1 MSANSAAAALGLL
14 RLGGM
19 QRSEL
24 FQLFTPEALA
34 LLGSIGDLDAKADVV
49 KLVSALRAEG
59 YAPGLVA
66 AVLTQAKLR
75 RRARKKFGDFTDGML
90 FTEDGLEQASRLQAA
105 ALHAGRFRGAGIKQV
120 ADLGCGLGAESM
132 AMGAI
137 ELNVRAFEIDEI
149 TAALAVFNLGAF
161 DNVEVEQAD
170 ITTLDLSKFEA
181 LFFDPARRE
190 LDGKGERAAR
200 KFDPSQFSPNF
211 DWVLEQARTKPSGI
225 KLGPGHPHEAIAQD
239 AEAQWLSID
248 GDLVELALWFGEVK
262 RPKVARAATVVNS
275 TGRHEIVS
283 DTFESEPAEVGAI
296 KNFIYEPDNAVV
308 RSHLIADLA
317 RQVDA
322 TLISKEIAY
331 LTSDSEIDSPM
342 MRGFR
347 VIDEMAFDRKK
358 LKAYLRDRNI
368 GTLEI
373 KKRGV
378 DVVPEQLRK
387 ELNLKGE
394 IAATLILTRVGDDHR
409 ALLAEAL

>member
-1 MSANSAAAALGLL
+1 MD
-14 RLGGM
+14 
-19 QRSEL
+19 RSE
-24 FQLFTPEALA
+24 FAKLFTPEALA
-34 LLGSIGDLDAKADVV
+34 LLNAIGDLDAKADVL

-59 YAPGLVA
+59 YDPGLVA
-66 AVLTQAKLR
+66 AVLSQAKLR

-105 ALHAGRFRGAGIKQV
+105 ALHAGRFRGAGISQV

-137 ELNVRAFEIDEI
+137 DLNVRAFEIDEV

-170 ITTLDLSKFEA
+170 ITTLDLSQFEA

-190 LDGKGERAAR
+190 LDGKGERATR
-200 KFDPSQFSPNF
+200 KFDPAQFSPNYN
-211 DWVLEQARTKPSGI
+211 WVLEQARTKPTGI
-225 KLGPGHPHEAIAQD
+225 KLGPGHPHEAIAED

-283 DTFESEPAEVGAI
+283 ETFESEPADVLPLQQ
-296 KNFIYEPDNAVV
+296 FIYEPDNAVV

-317 RQVDA
+317 REVGA
-322 TLISKEIAY
+322 SLVSREIAY
-331 LTSDSEIDSPM
+331 LSSDREIDSPM
-342 MRGFR
+342 MRGFK
-347 VIDEMAFDRKK
+347 VIDEMSFDRKK
-358 LKAYLRDRNI
+358 LKAYLRERNI

-378 DVVPEQLRK
+378 DVVPELLRK
-387 ELNLKGE
+387 EMSLKGE

-409 ALLAEAL
+409 ALIAQPL

>member
-1 MSANSAAAALGLL
+1 M
-14 RLGGM
+14 GM
-19 QRSEL
+19 QRAEL
-24 FQLFTPEALA
+24 FKLFTPEALA
-34 LLGSIGDLDAKADVV
+34 LLGSIGDLDAKADVL

-59 YAPGLVA
+59 YDPGLVA
-66 AVLTQAKLR
+66 AVLSQAKLR

-105 ALHAGRFRGAGIKQV
+105 ALHAGRFRGAGITQV

-132 AMGAI
+132 AMAAI
-137 ELNVRAFEIDEI
+137 DLNVRAFEIDEI

-170 ITTLDLSKFEA
+170 ITTLDLNQFEA

-200 KFDPSQFSPNF
+200 KFDPAQFAPNF
-211 DWVLEQARTKPSGI
+211 DWVLEQARTKPTGI
-225 KLGPGHPHEAIAQD
+225 KVGPGHPHDAIPQD

-248 GDLVELALWFGEVK
+248 GDLVELGLWFGEVK
-262 RPKVARAATVVNS
+262 RPKVARAATVVNAS
-275 TGRHEIVS
+275 GRHEIVS
-283 DTFESEPAEVGAI
+283 EAFESEPLPVGEL
-296 KNFIYEPDNAVV
+296 KQYVYEPDNAVV
-308 RSHLIADLA
+308 RSHLIAELG
-317 RQVDA
+317 REVGA
-322 TLISKEIAY
+322 TLIAPEIAY
-331 LTSDSEIDSPM
+331 LSSDEKIDSPM

-387 ELNLKGE
+387 ELALKGE

-409 ALLAEAL
+409 ALLAEPLR

>member
-1 MSANSAAAALGLL
+1 MD
-14 RLGGM
+14 
-19 QRSEL
+19 RSE
-24 FQLFTPEALA
+24 FAKLFTPEALA
-34 LLGSIGDLDAKADVV
+34 LLNAIGDLDAKADVL

-59 YAPGLVA
+59 YDPGLVA
-66 AVLTQAKLR
+66 AVLSQAKLR

-137 ELNVRAFEIDEI
+137 DLDVRAFEIDEV

-161 DNVEVEQAD
+161 ENVEVEQAD
-170 ITTLDLSKFEA
+170 ITTLDLSQFEA

-190 LDGKGERAAR
+190 LDGKGERATR
-200 KFDPSQFSPNF
+200 KFDPAQFSPDFN
-211 DWVLEQARTKPSGI
+211 WVLEQARTKPTGI

-283 DTFESEPAEVGAI
+283 ETFESEPAEVSQL
-296 KNFIYEPDNAVV
+296 KQFIYEPDNAIV

-317 RQVDA
+317 NEVGA
-322 TLISKEIAY
+322 TLISREIAY
-331 LTSDSEIDSPM
+331 LTSDEQINSPM

-347 VIDEMAFDRKK
+347 VLDEMAFDRKK
-358 LKAYLRDRNI
+358 LKAYLRERNI

-387 ELNLKGE
+387 ELSLKGE
-394 IAATLILTRVGDDHR
+394 IAATLILTRIGDDHR
-409 ALLAEAL
+409 ALLAEPLI

>member
-1 MSANSAAAALGLL
+1 MDRNEFAK
-14 RLGGM
+14 
-19 QRSEL
+19 
-24 FQLFTPEALA
+24 LFTPEALA
-34 LLGSIGDLDAKADVV
+34 LLNAIGDLDAKADVL

-59 YAPGLVA
+59 YDPGLVA
-66 AVLTQAKLR
+66 AVLSQAKLR

-137 ELNVRAFEIDEI
+137 DLDVRAFEIDEV

-161 DNVEVEQAD
+161 ENVEVEQAD
-170 ITTLDLSKFEA
+170 ITTLDLSQFEA

-190 LDGKGERAAR
+190 LDGKGERATR
-200 KFDPSQFSPNF
+200 KFDPAQFSPDFN
-211 DWVLEQARTKPSGI
+211 WVLEQARTKPTGI

-283 DTFESEPAEVGAI
+283 ETFESEPAEVSQL
-296 KNFIYEPDNAVV
+296 KQFIFEPDNAIV

-317 RQVDA
+317 NEVGA
-322 TLISKEIAY
+322 TLISREIAY
-331 LTSDSEIDSPM
+331 LTSDEQINSPM

-347 VIDEMAFDRKK
+347 VLDEMAFDRKK
-358 LKAYLRDRNI
+358 LKAYLRERNI

-387 ELNLKGE
+387 ELSLKGE
-394 IAATLILTRVGDDHR
+394 IAATLILTRIGDDHR
-409 ALLAEAL
+409 ALLAEPLI

>member
-1 MSANSAAAALGLL
+1 
-14 RLGGM
+14 M

-137 ELNVRAFEIDEI
+137 ELNVCAFEIDEI

-283 DTFESEPAEVGAI
+283 DVFESEPAEVGAI

>member
-1 MSANSAAAALGLL
+1 M
-14 RLGGM
+14 GM
-19 QRSEL
+19 QRAEL
-24 FQLFTPEALA
+24 FKLFTPEALA
-34 LLGSIGDLDAKADVV
+34 LLGSIGDLDAKADVL

-59 YAPGLVA
+59 YDPGLVA
-66 AVLTQAKLR
+66 AVLSQAKLR

-105 ALHAGRFRGAGIKQV
+105 ALHAGRFRGAGITQV

-132 AMGAI
+132 AMAAI
-137 ELNVRAFEIDEI
+137 DLNVRAFEIDEI

-170 ITTLDLSKFEA
+170 ITTLDLNQFEA

-200 KFDPSQFSPNF
+200 KFDPAQFAPNF
-211 DWVLEQARTKPSGI
+211 DWVLEQARTKPTGI
-225 KLGPGHPHEAIAQD
+225 KVGPGHPHDAIPQD

-248 GDLVELALWFGEVK
+248 GDLVELGLWFGEVK
-262 RPKVARAATVVNS
+262 RPKVARAATVVNAS
-275 TGRHEIVS
+275 GRHEIVS
-283 DTFESEPAEVGAI
+283 EAFESEPLPVGEL
-296 KNFIYEPDNAVV
+296 KQYVYEPDNAVV
-308 RSHLIADLA
+308 RSHLIAELG
-317 RQVDA
+317 REVGA
-322 TLISKEIAY
+322 TLIAPEIAY
-331 LTSDSEIDSPM
+331 LSSDEKIDSPM

-387 ELNLKGE
+387 ELALKGE

>member
-1 MSANSAAAALGLL
+1 
-14 RLGGM
+14 M
-19 QRSEL
+19 QRAEL

-34 LLGSIGDLDAKADVV
+34 LLGSIGDLDAKADVL
-49 KLVSALRAEG
+49 KLVSTLRAEG
-59 YAPGLVA
+59 YDPGLVA
-66 AVLTQAKLR
+66 AVLSQAKLR

-105 ALHAGRFRGAGIKQV
+105 ALHAGRFRGAGITQV

-137 ELNVRAFEIDEI
+137 DLNVRAFEIDEI
-149 TAALAVFNLGAF
+149 TAALAVFNLGSF

-170 ITTLDLSKFEA
+170 ITTLDLSQFEA

-200 KFDPSQFSPNF
+200 KFDPAQFASNF
-211 DWVLEQARTKPSGI
+211 DWVVAQARTKPTGI
-225 KLGPGHPHEAIAQD
+225 KVGPGHPHEAIPQD

-248 GDLVELALWFGEVK
+248 GDLVELGLWFGDVK
-262 RPKVARAATVVNS
+262 RPRVARAATVVNAS
-275 TGRHEIVS
+275 GRHEIVS
-283 DTFESEPAEVGAI
+283 ETFVSEPADVEAI
-296 KNFIYEPDNAVV
+296 KQFIYEPDNAVV

-317 RQVDA
+317 RQVGA
-322 TLISKEIAY
+322 TLISREIAY
-331 LTSDSEIDSPM
+331 LSSDVEIDSPL

-387 ELNLKGE
+387 ELSLKGE

-409 ALLAEAL
+409 ALIAQPL

>member
-1 MSANSAAAALGLL
+1 MD
-14 RLGGM
+14 
-19 QRSEL
+19 RSE
-24 FQLFTPEALA
+24 FAKLFTPEALA
-34 LLGSIGDLDAKADVV
+34 LLNAIGDLDAKADVL

-59 YAPGLVA
+59 YDPGLVA
-66 AVLTQAKLR
+66 AVLSQAKLR

-105 ALHAGRFRGAGIKQV
+105 ALHAGRFRGAGITQV

-137 ELNVRAFEIDEI
+137 DLNVRAFEIDEV

-170 ITTLDLSKFEA
+170 ITTLDLSQFEA

-200 KFDPSQFSPNF
+200 KFDPAQFSPNF
-211 DWVLEQARTKPSGI
+211 NWVLEQARTKPTGI
-225 KLGPGHPHEAIAQD
+225 KLGPGHPHEAIAED

-283 DTFESEPAEVGAI
+283 ETFESEPADVAPL
-296 KNFIYEPDNAVV
+296 KQFIYEPDNAVV

-317 RQVDA
+317 REVGA
-322 TLISKEIAY
+322 SLISREIAY
-331 LTSDSEIDSPM
+331 LSSDKEIDSPM

-347 VIDEMAFDRKK
+347 VVDQMAFDRKK
-358 LKAYLRDRNI
+358 LKAYLRERNI
-368 GTLEI
+368 GRLEI

-387 ELNLKGE
+387 EMSLKGE

-409 ALLAEAL
+409 ALIAQPL

>member
-1 MSANSAAAALGLL
+1 MD
-14 RLGGM
+14 
-19 QRSEL
+19 RSE
-24 FQLFTPEALA
+24 FAKLFTPEALA
-34 LLGSIGDLDAKADVV
+34 LLNAIGDLDAKSDVL

-59 YAPGLVA
+59 YDPGLVA
-66 AVLTQAKLR
+66 AVLSQAKLR

-105 ALHAGRFRGAGIKQV
+105 ALHAGRFRGAGITQV

-137 ELNVRAFEIDEI
+137 DLNVRAFEIDEV

-170 ITTLDLSKFEA
+170 ITTLDLSQFEA

-190 LDGKGERAAR
+190 LDGKGERATR
-200 KFDPSQFSPNF
+200 KFDPAQFSPNF
-211 DWVLEQARTKPSGI
+211 NWVLEQARTKPTGI
-225 KLGPGHPHEAIAQD
+225 KLGPGHPHEAIAKD

-248 GDLVELALWFGEVK
+248 GDVVELALWFGEVK

-283 DTFESEPAEVGAI
+283 ETFESEPADVSPL
-296 KNFIYEPDNAVV
+296 KQFIYEPDNAVV

-317 RQVDA
+317 REVGA
-322 TLISKEIAY
+322 SLISREIAY
-331 LTSDSEIDSPM
+331 LSSDKEIDSPM

-358 LKAYLRDRNI
+358 LKAYLRERNI

-387 ELNLKGE
+387 ELSLKGE

-409 ALLAEAL
+409 ALIAQPL

>member
-1 MSANSAAAALGLL
+1 MN
-14 RLGGM
+14 
-19 QRSEL
+19 RSE
-24 FQLFTPEALA
+24 FAKLFTPEALA
-34 LLGSIGDLDAKADVV
+34 LLNAIGDLDAKADVL

-59 YAPGLVA
+59 YDPGLVA
-66 AVLTQAKLR
+66 AVLSQAKLR

-105 ALHAGRFRGAGIKQV
+105 ALHAGRFRGAGISQV

-137 ELNVRAFEIDEI
+137 DLNVRAFEIDEV

-170 ITTLDLSKFEA
+170 ITTLDLSQFEA

-190 LDGKGERAAR
+190 LDGKGERATR
-200 KFDPSQFSPNF
+200 KFDPAQFSPNF
-211 DWVLEQARTKPSGI
+211 NWVLEQARTKPTGI

-283 DTFESEPAEVGAI
+283 ETFESEPADVLAL
-296 KNFIYEPDNAVV
+296 KQFIYEPDNAVV

-317 RQVDA
+317 REVGA
-322 TLISKEIAY
+322 SLISREIAY
-331 LTSDSEIDSPM
+331 LSSDREIDSPM

-358 LKAYLRDRNI
+358 LKAYLREQNI

-387 ELNLKGE
+387 EMSLKGE

-409 ALLAEAL
+409 ALIAQPL

>member
-1 MSANSAAAALGLL
+1 
-14 RLGGM
+14 M
-19 QRSEL
+19 QRAEL
-24 FQLFTPEALA
+24 FKLFTPEALA
-34 LLGSIGDLDAKADVV
+34 LLGSIGDLDAKADVL

-59 YAPGLVA
+59 YDPGLVA
-66 AVLTQAKLR
+66 AVLSQAKLR

-105 ALHAGRFRGAGIKQV
+105 ALHAGRFRGAGITQV

-132 AMGAI
+132 AMAAI
-137 ELNVRAFEIDEI
+137 DLNVRAFEIDEV

-170 ITTLDLSKFEA
+170 ITKLDLSQFEA
-181 LFFDPARRE
+181 LFFDPARRD

-200 KFDPSQFSPNF
+200 KFDPAQFAPNF
-211 DWVLEQARTKPSGI
+211 DWVLEQARTKPTGI
-225 KLGPGHPHEAIAQD
+225 KVGPGHPHDAIPQD
-239 AEAQWLSID
+239 AEAQWMSID
-248 GDLVELALWFGEVK
+248 GDLVELGLWFGEVK

-275 TGRHEIVS
+275 TGRHEVVS
-283 DTFESEPAEVGAI
+283 ETFESEPAEVAALGQ
-296 KNFIYEPDNAVV
+296 FIYEPDNAVV

-317 RQVDA
+317 REVGA
-322 TLISKEIAY
+322 TLISREIAY
-331 LTSDSEIDSPM
+331 LSSDKEIDSPM

-347 VIDEMAFDRKK
+347 VLDEMAFDRKK

-387 ELNLKGE
+387 EMSLKGE
-394 IAATLILTRVGDDHR
+394 TAATLILTRVGDDHR
-409 ALLAEAL
+409 ALIAQPL

>member
-1 MSANSAAAALGLL
+1 
-14 RLGGM
+14 M
-19 QRSEL
+19 QRAEL
-24 FQLFTPEALA
+24 FKLFTPEALA
-34 LLGSIGDLDAKADVV
+34 LLGSIGDLDAKADVL

-59 YAPGLVA
+59 YDPGLVA
-66 AVLTQAKLR
+66 AVLSQAKLR

-105 ALHAGRFRGAGIKQV
+105 ALHAGRFRGAGITQV

-137 ELNVRAFEIDEI
+137 DLNVRAFEIDEI
-149 TAALAVFNLGAF
+149 TAALAVFNLGSF

-170 ITTLDLSKFEA
+170 ITTLDLSQFEA

-200 KFDPSQFSPNF
+200 KFDPAQFAPNF
-211 DWVLEQARTKPSGI
+211 DWVLAQARTKPTGI
-225 KLGPGHPHEAIAQD
+225 KVGPGHPHEAIPHD

-248 GDLVELALWFGEVK
+248 GDLVELGLWFGDVK
-262 RPKVARAATVVNS
+262 RPRVARAATVVNAS
-275 TGRHEIVS
+275 GRHEIVS
-283 DTFESEPAEVGAI
+283 ETFVSEPADVEAI
-296 KNFIYEPDNAVV
+296 KQFIYEPDNAVV

-317 RQVDA
+317 RQVGA
-322 TLISKEIAY
+322 TLISREIAY
-331 LTSDSEIDSPM
+331 LSSDIEIDSPL

-387 ELNLKGE
+387 ELSLKGE

-409 ALLAEAL
+409 ALIAEPLR

>member
-1 MSANSAAAALGLL
+1 
-14 RLGGM
+14 M

-137 ELNVRAFEIDEI
+137 DLNVRAFEIDEI

>member
-1 MSANSAAAALGLL
+1 MD
-14 RLGGM
+14 
-19 QRSEL
+19 RSE
-24 FQLFTPEALA
+24 FAKLFTPEALA
-34 LLGSIGDLDAKADVV
+34 LLNAIGDLDAKADVL

-59 YAPGLVA
+59 YDPGLVA
-66 AVLTQAKLR
+66 AVLSQAKLR

-105 ALHAGRFRGAGIKQV
+105 ALHAGRFRGAGISQV

-137 ELNVRAFEIDEI
+137 DLNVRAFEIDEVK
-149 TAALAVFNLGAF
+149 AALAVFNLGAF

-170 ITTLDLSKFEA
+170 ITTLDLSQFEA

-190 LDGKGERAAR
+190 LDGKGERATR
-200 KFDPSQFSPNF
+200 KFDPAQFSPNF
-211 DWVLEQARTKPSGI
+211 NWVLDQARTKPTGI
-225 KLGPGHPHEAIAQD
+225 KLGPGHPHEAISQD

-283 DTFESEPAEVGAI
+283 ETFESELAEVSTL
-296 KNFIYEPDNAVV
+296 KQFIYEPDNAVV

-317 RQVDA
+317 REVGA
-322 TLISKEIAY
+322 TLISREIAY
-331 LTSDSEIDSPM
+331 LSSDEPIDSPM

-358 LKAYLRDRNI
+358 LKAYLREQNI

-387 ELNLKGE
+387 EMSLKGE

-409 ALLAEAL
+409 ALIAQPL

>member
-1 MSANSAAAALGLL
+1 
-14 RLGGM
+14 M

-137 ELNVRAFEIDEI
+137 DLNVRAFEIDEI

-200 KFDPSQFSPNF
+200 KFDPAQFAPNF
-211 DWVLEQARTKPSGI
+211 DWVLEQARTKPTGI
-225 KLGPGHPHEAIAQD
+225 KVGPGHPHDAIPQD

-248 GDLVELALWFGEVK
+248 GDLVELGLWFGEVK
-262 RPKVARAATVVNS
+262 RPKVARAATVVNAS
-275 TGRHEIVS
+275 GRHEIVS
-283 DTFESEPAEVGAI
+283 EAFASEPLDVENLKQYV
-296 KNFIYEPDNAVV
+296 YEPDNAVV
-308 RSHLIADLA
+308 RSHLIAELG
-317 RQVDA
+317 REVGA
-322 TLISKEIAY
+322 TLIAPEIAY
-331 LTSDSEIDSPM
+331 LSSDEKIDSPM

-378 DVVPEQLRK
+378 DVVPELLRK
-387 ELNLKGE
+387 ELSLKGE

-409 ALLAEAL
+409 ALLAEPL

>member
-1 MSANSAAAALGLL
+1 MD
-14 RLGGM
+14 
-19 QRSEL
+19 RSE
-24 FQLFTPEALA
+24 FAKLFTHEALA
-34 LLGSIGDLDAKADVV
+34 LLNAIGDLDAKADVL

-59 YAPGLVA
+59 YDPGLVA
-66 AVLTQAKLR
+66 AVLSQAKLR

-105 ALHAGRFRGAGIKQV
+105 ALHAGRFRGAGISQV

-137 ELNVRAFEIDEI
+137 DLNVRAFEIDEV

-170 ITTLDLSKFEA
+170 ITTLDLSQFEA

-190 LDGKGERAAR
+190 LDGKGERATR
-200 KFDPSQFSPNF
+200 KFDPAQFSPNF
-211 DWVLEQARTKPSGI
+211 NWVLEQASTKPTGI

-262 RPKVARAATVVNS
+262 RPKVARAATVVNL

-283 DTFESEPAEVGAI
+283 ETFESEPADVSAL
-296 KNFIYEPDNAVV
+296 KQFIYEPDNAVV

-317 RQVDA
+317 REVGA
-322 TLISKEIAY
+322 SLISREIAY
-331 LTSDSEIDSPM
+331 LSSDKEIDSPM

-347 VIDEMAFDRKK
+347 VVDEMAFDRKK
-358 LKAYLRDRNI
+358 LKAYLRERNI

-387 ELNLKGE
+387 EMSLKGE

-409 ALLAEAL
+409 ALIAQPL

>member
-1 MSANSAAAALGLL
+1 
-14 RLGGM
+14 M
-19 QRSEL
+19 QRAEL
-24 FQLFTPEALA
+24 FKLFTPEALA
-34 LLGSIGDLDAKADVV
+34 LLGSIGDLDAKADVL

-59 YAPGLVA
+59 YDPGLVA
-66 AVLTQAKLR
+66 AVLSQAKLR

-105 ALHAGRFRGAGIKQV
+105 ALHAGRFRGAGITQV

-137 ELNVRAFEIDEI
+137 DLNVRAFEIDEI
-149 TAALAVFNLGAF
+149 TAALAVFNLGSF

-170 ITTLDLSKFEA
+170 ITTLDLSQFEA

-200 KFDPSQFSPNF
+200 KFDPAQFAPNF
-211 DWVLEQARTKPSGI
+211 DWVLAQARTKPTGI
-225 KLGPGHPHEAIAQD
+225 KVGPGHPHEAIPQD

-248 GDLVELALWFGEVK
+248 GDLVELGLWFGDVK
-262 RPKVARAATVVNS
+262 RPRVARAATVVNAS
-275 TGRHEIVS
+275 GRHEIVS
-283 DTFESEPAEVGAI
+283 ETFVSEPADVEAI
-296 KNFIYEPDNAVV
+296 KQFIYEPDNAVV

-317 RQVDA
+317 RQVGA
-322 TLISKEIAY
+322 TLISREIAY
-331 LTSDSEIDSPM
+331 LSSDVEIDSPL

-358 LKAYLRDRNI
+358 LKAYLRDRSI

-387 ELNLKGE
+387 EMSLKGE

-409 ALLAEAL
+409 ALIAQPL

>member
-1 MSANSAAAALGLL
+1 MERA
-14 RLGGM
+14 
-19 QRSEL
+19 EL
-24 FQLFTPEALA
+24 FRLFTPEALA

-59 YAPGLVA
+59 YDAGLVA

-105 ALHAGRFRGAGIKQV
+105 ALHAGRFRGAGITQV

-137 ELNVRAFEIDEI
+137 DLNVRAFEIDEV

-161 DNVEVEQAD
+161 ENVEVEQAD
-170 ITTLDLSKFEA
+170 ITTLDLSQFEA

-200 KFDPSQFSPNF
+200 KFDPAQFAPNF
-211 DWVLEQARTKPSGI
+211 NWVLDQARTKPTGI
-225 KLGPGHPHEAIAQD
+225 KLGPGHPHEAIAED

-248 GDLVELALWFGEVK
+248 GDLVELALWFGDVK
-262 RPKVARAATVVNS
+262 RPKVSRAATVVNA

-283 DTFESEPAEVGAI
+283 EEFESEVAEIAPL
-296 KNFIYEPDNAVV
+296 KQYIYEPDNAVV

-317 RQVDA
+317 RDVGA
-322 TLISKEIAY
+322 TLISREIAY
-331 LTSDSEIDSPM
+331 LSSDVEIDSPF

-387 ELNLKGE
+387 EMSLKGE

-409 ALLAEAL
+409 ALIAEPLK

>member
-1 MSANSAAAALGLL
+1 MDRTEFAK
-14 RLGGM
+14 
-19 QRSEL
+19 
-24 FQLFTPEALA
+24 LFTPEALA
-34 LLGSIGDLDAKADVV
+34 LLNAIGDLDAKADVL

-59 YAPGLVA
+59 YDPGLVA
-66 AVLTQAKLR
+66 AVLSQAKLR

-105 ALHAGRFRGAGIKQV
+105 ALHAGRFRGAGITQV
-120 ADLGCGLGAESM
+120 ADLGCGLGAESI

-137 ELNVRAFEIDEI
+137 DLNVRAFEIDEV

-161 DNVEVEQAD
+161 DNVDVEQAD
-170 ITTLDLSKFEA
+170 ITTLDLSQFEA

-200 KFDPSQFSPNF
+200 KFDPAQFSPNF
-211 DWVLEQARTKPSGI
+211 NWVLEQARTKPTGI
-225 KLGPGHPHEAIAQD
+225 KLGPGHPHEAIAQE

-283 DTFESEPAEVGAI
+283 ETFESEPADVTPLRR
-296 KNFIYEPDNAVV
+296 FIYEPDNAVV

-317 RQVDA
+317 REFGA
-322 TLISKEIAY
+322 SLISREIAY
-331 LTSDSEIDSPM
+331 LTSESEIDSPM

-347 VIDEMAFDRKK
+347 VVDEMAFDRKK
-358 LKAYLRDRNI
+358 LKAYLRERNI
-368 GTLEI
+368 GRLEI

-387 ELNLKGE
+387 EMSLKGE

-409 ALLAEAL
+409 ALIAQPL

>member
-1 MSANSAAAALGLL
+1 MD
-14 RLGGM
+14 
-19 QRSEL
+19 RSE
-24 FQLFTPEALA
+24 FAKLFTTEALA
-34 LLGSIGDLDAKADVV
+34 LLNAIGDLDAKADVL

-59 YAPGLVA
+59 YDPGLVA
-66 AVLTQAKLR
+66 AVLSQAKLR

-105 ALHAGRFRGAGIKQV
+105 ALHAGRFRGAGITQV

-137 ELNVRAFEIDEI
+137 DLNVRAFEIDEV

-170 ITTLDLSKFEA
+170 ITTLDLSQFEA

-190 LDGKGERAAR
+190 LDGKGERATR
-200 KFDPSQFSPNF
+200 KFDPAQFSPNF
-211 DWVLEQARTKPSGI
+211 NWVLEQARTKPTGI

-283 DTFESEPAEVGAI
+283 ETFESEPADVSPL
-296 KNFIYEPDNAVV
+296 KQFIYEPDNAVV

-317 RQVDA
+317 REVGA
-322 TLISKEIAY
+322 SLISREIAY
-331 LTSDSEIDSPM
+331 LTSESEIDSPM

-347 VIDEMAFDRKK
+347 VVDEMAFDRKK
-358 LKAYLRDRNI
+358 LKAYLRERNI
-368 GTLEI
+368 GRLEI

-387 ELNLKGE
+387 EMSLKGE

-409 ALLAEAL
+409 ALIAQPL

>member
-1 MSANSAAAALGLL
+1 
-14 RLGGM
+14 
-19 QRSEL
+19 
-24 FQLFTPEALA
+24 
-34 LLGSIGDLDAKADVV
+34 
-49 KLVSALRAEG
+49 
-59 YAPGLVA
+59 
-66 AVLTQAKLR
+66 
-75 RRARKKFGDFTDGML
+75 
-90 FTEDGLEQASRLQAA
+90 
-105 ALHAGRFRGAGIKQV
+105 
-120 ADLGCGLGAESM
+120 
-132 AMGAI
+132 
-137 ELNVRAFEIDEI
+137 
-149 TAALAVFNLGAF
+149 
-161 DNVEVEQAD
+161 
-170 ITTLDLSKFEA
+170 
-181 LFFDPARRE
+181 
-190 LDGKGERAAR
+190 
-200 KFDPSQFSPNF
+200 
-211 DWVLEQARTKPSGI
+211 
-225 KLGPGHPHEAIAQD
+225 
-239 AEAQWLSID
+239 
-248 GDLVELALWFGEVK
+248 
-262 RPKVARAATVVNS
+262 
-275 TGRHEIVS
+275 
-283 DTFESEPAEVGAI
+283 
-296 KNFIYEPDNAVV
+296 V

>member
-1 MSANSAAAALGLL
+1 MD
-14 RLGGM
+14 
-19 QRSEL
+19 RSE
-24 FQLFTPEALA
+24 FAKLFTPEALA
-34 LLGSIGDLDAKADVV
+34 LLNAIGDLDAKADVL

-59 YAPGLVA
+59 YDPGLVA
-66 AVLTQAKLR
+66 AVLSQAKLR

-105 ALHAGRFRGAGIKQV
+105 ALHAGRFRGAGITQV

-137 ELNVRAFEIDEI
+137 DLNVRAFEIDEV

-170 ITTLDLSKFEA
+170 ITTLDLSQFEA

-190 LDGKGERAAR
+190 LDGKGERATR
-200 KFDPSQFSPNF
+200 KFDPAQFSPNF
-211 DWVLEQARTKPSGI
+211 NWVLEQARTKPTGI

-283 DTFESEPAEVGAI
+283 ETFESEPAEVSAL
-296 KNFIYEPDNAVV
+296 KQFIYEPDNAVV

-317 RQVDA
+317 REVGA
-322 TLISKEIAY
+322 SLISREIAY
-331 LTSDSEIDSPM
+331 LSSDREIDSPM

-347 VIDEMAFDRKK
+347 VVDEMAFDRKK
-358 LKAYLRDRNI
+358 LKAYLRERNI

-387 ELNLKGE
+387 EMSLKGE

-409 ALLAEAL
+409 ALIAQPL

>member
-1 MSANSAAAALGLL
+1 
-14 RLGGM
+14 M
-19 QRSEL
+19 QRAEL
-24 FQLFTPEALA
+24 FKLFTPEALA
-34 LLGSIGDLDAKADVV
+34 LLGSIGDLDAKADVL

-59 YAPGLVA
+59 YDPGLVA
-66 AVLTQAKLR
+66 AVLSQAKLR

-105 ALHAGRFRGAGIKQV
+105 ALHAGRFRGAGITQV

-137 ELNVRAFEIDEI
+137 DLNVRAFEIDEI
-149 TAALAVFNLGAF
+149 TAALAVFNLGSF

-170 ITTLDLSKFEA
+170 ITTLDLSQFEA

-200 KFDPSQFSPNF
+200 KFDPAQFAPNF
-211 DWVLEQARTKPSGI
+211 DWVLAQARTKPTGI
-225 KLGPGHPHEAIAQD
+225 KVGPGHPHEAIPQD

-248 GDLVELALWFGEVK
+248 GDLVELGLWFGDVK
-262 RPKVARAATVVNS
+262 RPRVARAATVVNAS
-275 TGRHEIVS
+275 GRHEIVS
-283 DTFESEPAEVGAI
+283 ETFVSEPADVEAI
-296 KNFIYEPDNAVV
+296 KQFIYEPDNAVV

-317 RQVDA
+317 RLVGA
-322 TLISKEIAY
+322 TLISREIAY
-331 LTSDSEIDSPM
+331 LSSDVEIDSPL

-387 ELNLKGE
+387 ELSLKGE

-409 ALLAEAL
+409 ALIAQPL

>member
-1 MSANSAAAALGLL
+1 MD
-14 RLGGM
+14 
-19 QRSEL
+19 RSE
-24 FQLFTPEALA
+24 FAKLFTPEALA
-34 LLGSIGDLDAKADVV
+34 LLNAIGDLDAKADVL

-59 YAPGLVA
+59 YDPGLVA
-66 AVLTQAKLR
+66 AVLSQAKLR

-105 ALHAGRFRGAGIKQV
+105 ALHAGRFRGAGITQV

-137 ELNVRAFEIDEI
+137 DLNVRAFEIDEI
-149 TAALAVFNLGAF
+149 TAALAVFNLGSF

-170 ITTLDLSKFEA
+170 ITTLDLSQFEA

-200 KFDPSQFSPNF
+200 KFDPAQFAPNF
-211 DWVLEQARTKPSGI
+211 DWVLAQARTKPTGI
-225 KLGPGHPHEAIAQD
+225 KVGPGHPHEAIPQD

-248 GDLVELALWFGEVK
+248 GDLVELGLWFGDVK
-262 RPKVARAATVVNS
+262 RPRVARAATVVNAS
-275 TGRHEIVS
+275 GRHEIVS
-283 DTFESEPAEVGAI
+283 ETFVSEPADVEAI
-296 KNFIYEPDNAVV
+296 KQFIYEPDNAVV

-317 RQVDA
+317 RQVGA
-322 TLISKEIAY
+322 TLISREIAY
-331 LTSDSEIDSPM
+331 LSSDVEIDSPL
-342 MRGFR
+342 MRGFS

-387 ELNLKGE
+387 ELSLKGE

-409 ALLAEAL
+409 ALIAQPL

>member
-1 MSANSAAAALGLL
+1 MD
-14 RLGGM
+14 
-19 QRSEL
+19 RSE
-24 FQLFTPEALA
+24 FAKLFTPEALA
-34 LLGSIGDLDAKADVV
+34 LLNAIGDLDAKADVL
-49 KLVSALRAEG
+49 KLVSALRAGG
-59 YAPGLVA
+59 YDPGLVA
-66 AVLTQAKLR
+66 AVLSQAKLR

-105 ALHAGRFRGAGIKQV
+105 ALHAGRFRGAGISQV

-137 ELNVRAFEIDEI
+137 DLNVRAFEIDEV

-170 ITTLDLSKFEA
+170 ITTLDLSQFEA

-190 LDGKGERAAR
+190 LDGKGERATR
-200 KFDPSQFSPNF
+200 KFDPAQFSPNYN
-211 DWVLEQARTKPSGI
+211 WVLEQARTKPTGI
-225 KLGPGHPHEAIAQD
+225 KLGPGHPHEAIAED

-275 TGRHEIVS
+275 SGRHEIVS
-283 DTFESEPAEVGAI
+283 ETFESEPADVLPLQQ
-296 KNFIYEPDNAVV
+296 FIYEPDNAVV

-317 RQVDA
+317 REVGA
-322 TLISKEIAY
+322 SLVSREIAY
-331 LTSDSEIDSPM
+331 LSSDREIDSPM

-347 VIDEMAFDRKK
+347 VIDEMSFDRKK
-358 LKAYLRDRNI
+358 LKAYLRERNI

-387 ELNLKGE
+387 EMSLKGE

-409 ALLAEAL
+409 ALIAQPL

>member
-1 MSANSAAAALGLL
+1 MDRNEFAK
-14 RLGGM
+14 
-19 QRSEL
+19 
-24 FQLFTPEALA
+24 LFTPEALA
-34 LLGSIGDLDAKADVV
+34 LLNAIGDLDAKADVL

-59 YAPGLVA
+59 YDPGLVA
-66 AVLTQAKLR
+66 AVLSQAKLR

-105 ALHAGRFRGAGIKQV
+105 ALHAGRFRGAGINQD

-137 ELNVRAFEIDEI
+137 DLDVRAFEIDEV

-161 DNVEVEQAD
+161 ENVEVEQAD
-170 ITTLDLSKFEA
+170 ITTLDLSQFEA

-190 LDGKGERAAR
+190 LDGKGERATR
-200 KFDPSQFSPNF
+200 KFDPAQFSPNF
-211 DWVLEQARTKPSGI
+211 NWVLEQARTKPTGI

-283 DTFESEPAEVGAI
+283 ETFESEPAEVSQL
-296 KNFIYEPDNAVV
+296 KQFIYEPDNAIV

-317 RQVDA
+317 NEVGA
-322 TLISKEIAY
+322 TLISREIAY
-331 LTSDSEIDSPM
+331 LTSDEQINSPM

-347 VIDEMAFDRKK
+347 VLDEMAFDRKK
-358 LKAYLRDRNI
+358 LKAYLRERNI

-387 ELNLKGE
+387 ELSLKGE
-394 IAATLILTRVGDDHR
+394 IAATLILTRIGDDHR
-409 ALLAEAL
+409 ALLAKSLT

>member
-1 MSANSAAAALGLL
+1 MD
-14 RLGGM
+14 
-19 QRSEL
+19 RSE
-24 FQLFTPEALA
+24 FAKLFTPEALA
-34 LLGSIGDLDAKADVV
+34 LLNAIGDLDAKADVL

-59 YAPGLVA
+59 YDPGLVA
-66 AVLTQAKLR
+66 AVLSQAKLR
-75 RRARKKFGDFTDGML
+75 RRARKKFGDFTDSML

-105 ALHAGRFRGAGIKQV
+105 ALHAGRFRGAGISQV

-132 AMGAI
+132 AMAAI
-137 ELNVRAFEIDEI
+137 DLNVRAFEIDEV

-170 ITTLDLSKFEA
+170 ITTLDLSQFEA

-200 KFDPSQFSPNF
+200 KFDPAQFSPNF
-211 DWVLEQARTKPSGI
+211 NWVLEQARTKPTGI
-225 KLGPGHPHEAIAQD
+225 KLGPGHPHEAIDHD

-248 GDLVELALWFGEVK
+248 GDLVELALWFGDVK
-262 RPKVARAATVVNS
+262 RPKVARAATVVNA

-283 DTFESEPAEVGAI
+283 EVFESEPADVSPL
-296 KNFIYEPDNAVV
+296 KQFIYEPDNAVV

-317 RQVDA
+317 RDVGA
-322 TLISKEIAY
+322 SLVSREIAY
-331 LTSDSEIDSPM
+331 LTSEQEIRSPM
-342 MRGFR
+342 MRAFR
-347 VIDEMAFDRKK
+347 VIDDLPFDRKK
-358 LKAYLRDRNI
+358 LKAYLRERKI

-387 ELNLKGE
+387 EMSLKGE

-409 ALLAEAL
+409 AIVAEPV

>member
-1 MSANSAAAALGLL
+1 MD
-14 RLGGM
+14 
-19 QRSEL
+19 RSE
-24 FQLFTPEALA
+24 FAKLFTPEALA
-34 LLGSIGDLDAKADVV
+34 LLNAIGDLDAKADVL

-59 YAPGLVA
+59 YDPGLVA
-66 AVLTQAKLR
+66 AVLSQAKLR

-105 ALHAGRFRGAGIKQV
+105 ALHAGRFRGAGISQV

-137 ELNVRAFEIDEI
+137 DLNVRAFEIDEV

-170 ITTLDLSKFEA
+170 ITTLDMSQFEA

-200 KFDPSQFSPNF
+200 KFDPAQFSPNF
-211 DWVLEQARTKPSGI
+211 NWVLEQARTKPTGI
-225 KLGPGHPHEAIAQD
+225 KLGPGHPHEAIAED

-283 DTFESEPAEVGAI
+283 ETFESEPADVAPL
-296 KNFIYEPDNAVV
+296 KQFIYEPDNAVV
-308 RSHLIADLA
+308 RSHLIAALA
-317 RQVDA
+317 REVGA
-322 TLISKEIAY
+322 SLISREIAY
-331 LTSDSEIDSPM
+331 LSSDKEIDSPM

-347 VIDEMAFDRKK
+347 VVDEMAFDRKK
-358 LKAYLRDRNI
+358 LKAYLRERNI
-368 GTLEI
+368 GRLEI

-387 ELNLKGE
+387 EMSLKGE

-409 ALLAEAL
+409 ALIAQPL

>member
-1 MSANSAAAALGLL
+1 MD
-14 RLGGM
+14 
-19 QRSEL
+19 RSE
-24 FQLFTPEALA
+24 FAKLFTPEALA
-34 LLGSIGDLDAKADVV
+34 LLNAIGDLDAKADVL

-59 YAPGLVA
+59 YDPGLVA
-66 AVLTQAKLR
+66 AVLSQAKLR

-105 ALHAGRFRGAGIKQV
+105 ALHAGRFRGAGISQV

-137 ELNVRAFEIDEI
+137 DLNVRAFEIDEV

-170 ITTLDLSKFEA
+170 ITTLDLSQFEA

-190 LDGKGERAAR
+190 LDGKGERATR
-200 KFDPSQFSPNF
+200 KFDPAQFSPNF
-211 DWVLEQARTKPSGI
+211 NWVLEQARTKPTGI

-283 DTFESEPAEVGAI
+283 ETFESEPADVSAL
-296 KNFIYEPDNAVV
+296 KQFIYEPDNAVV

-317 RQVDA
+317 REVGA
-322 TLISKEIAY
+322 SLISREIAY
-331 LTSDSEIDSPM
+331 LSSDKEIDSPM

-347 VIDEMAFDRKK
+347 VVDEMAFDRKK
-358 LKAYLRDRNI
+358 LKAYLRERNI

-387 ELNLKGE
+387 EMSLKGE

-409 ALLAEAL
+409 ALIAQPL

>member
-1 MSANSAAAALGLL
+1 LNA
-14 RLGGM
+14 
-19 QRSEL
+19 
-24 FQLFTPEALA
+24 
-34 LLGSIGDLDAKADVV
+34 IGDLDAKADVL

-59 YAPGLVA
+59 YDPGLVA
-66 AVLTQAKLR
+66 AVLSQAKLR

-137 ELNVRAFEIDEI
+137 DLNVRAFEIDEI

-283 DTFESEPAEVGAI
+283 DVFESELAEVGAI

-317 RQVDA
+317 RQIDA

-378 DVVPEQLRK
+378 DVVPELLRK

>member
-1 MSANSAAAALGLL
+1 MD
-14 RLGGM
+14 
-19 QRSEL
+19 RSE
-24 FQLFTPEALA
+24 FAKLFTPEALA
-34 LLGSIGDLDAKADVV
+34 LLNAIGDLDAKADVL

-59 YAPGLVA
+59 YDPGLVA
-66 AVLTQAKLR
+66 AVLSQAKLR

-105 ALHAGRFRGAGIKQV
+105 ALHAGRFRGAGISQV

-137 ELNVRAFEIDEI
+137 DLNVRAFEIDEV

-170 ITTLDLSKFEA
+170 ITTLDLSQFEA

-200 KFDPSQFSPNF
+200 KFDPAQFSPNF
-211 DWVLEQARTKPSGI
+211 NWVLEQARTKPTGI
-225 KLGPGHPHEAIAQD
+225 KLGPGHPHEAIAED

-283 DTFESEPAEVGAI
+283 ETFESEPADVAPL
-296 KNFIYEPDNAVV
+296 KQFIYEPDNAVV

-317 RQVDA
+317 REVGA
-322 TLISKEIAY
+322 SLISREIAY
-331 LTSDSEIDSPM
+331 LSSDKEIDSPM

-347 VIDEMAFDRKK
+347 VVDQMAFDRKK
-358 LKAYLRDRNI
+358 LKAYLRERNI
-368 GTLEI
+368 GRLEI

-387 ELNLKGE
+387 EMSLKGE

-409 ALLAEAL
+409 ALIAQPL

>member
-1 MSANSAAAALGLL
+1 MD
-14 RLGGM
+14 
-19 QRSEL
+19 RSE
-24 FQLFTPEALA
+24 FAKLFTPEALA
-34 LLGSIGDLDAKADVV
+34 LLNAIGDLDAKADVL

-59 YAPGLVA
+59 YDPGLVA
-66 AVLTQAKLR
+66 AVLSQAKLR

-105 ALHAGRFRGAGIKQV
+105 ALHAGRFRGAGISQV

-137 ELNVRAFEIDEI
+137 DLNVRAFEIDEV

-170 ITTLDLSKFEA
+170 ITTLDLSQFEA

-190 LDGKGERAAR
+190 LDGKGERATR
-200 KFDPSQFSPNF
+200 KFDPAQFSPNF
-211 DWVLEQARTKPSGI
+211 NWVLEQARTKPTGI

-283 DTFESEPAEVGAI
+283 ETFESEPADVSPL
-296 KNFIYEPDNAVV
+296 KQFIYEPDNAVV

-317 RQVDA
+317 REVDA
-322 TLISKEIAY
+322 SLISREIAY
-331 LTSDSEIDSPM
+331 LSSDKEIVSPM

-347 VIDEMAFDRKK
+347 VVDEMAFDRKK
-358 LKAYLRDRNI
+358 LKAYLRERNI

-387 ELNLKGE
+387 EMGLKGE

-409 ALLAEAL
+409 ALIAQPL